1 MVTVATLFS
10 CSSDDGGETPP
21 LETYNYFPATS
32 SSVWNYDYVYTS
44 ADNTTQGNVPM
55 SVNGEENVGGSTYQV
70 LSNSFYLTGLM
81 EKLLF
86 KKNGDNLTVLIDVET
101 PFFNETLGNLTLID
115 QSITAGGT
123 ILSEISQSSLS
134 EEIII
139 PTNEYGINGTVQPV
153 ATLSLSSH
161 YVERTSNVTVNG
173 ESYDNVYKVRVDLKI
188 AQKLEIDLTT
198 GPGFSLEHQLIEPQK
213 YGELNVWFADEVGII
228 KTNYDYSFENLN
240 VNTNISI
247 PVLGDIDILQIAPE
261 LANINSFLNVNG
273 NTQLTSYSL

>member
-1 MVTVATLFS
+1 MVAVATLFS

-44 ADNTTQGNVPM
+44 AGNTTQDNVPM

-81 EKLLF
+81 EKILF
-86 KKNGDNLTVLIDVET
+86 KKNGDNLTVLVDVET
-101 PFFNETLGNLTLID
+101 AFFDETLGDLTLID
-115 QSITAGGT
+115 QSVTGGGAT
-123 ILSEISQSSLS
+123 LSEISQTALS
-134 EEIII
+134 QEIVI
-139 PTNEYGINGTVQPV
+139 PANEYGVNGTVQPA

-161 YVERTSNVTVNG
+161 FVERASNVTVNG
-173 ESYDNVYKVRVDLKI
+173 GSYDNVYKVRVDLKI

-213 YGELNVWFADEVGII
+213 YGELNVWFADGVGII
-228 KTNYDYSFENLN
+228 KTDYDYSFEDLN
-240 VNTNISI
+240 VNTSISV
-247 PVLGDIDILQIAPE
+247 PVLGEIDILQIAPE

-273 NTQLTSYSL
+273 NTQLTSYTL